1 MNKKDWNEGLNNIDP
16 ALVEEHIEEMEK
28 IAAKSCKKPIMW
40 TKYISVAA
48 AVCLVFGTVVVSL
61 ILNTTDDNTT
71 DDNTTVVIPDVP
83 VFETPQYSAADIAKI
98 VNYNKYDDAVATN
111 AYTKV
116 YAPNERYLYIDPLPS
131 DKYIEIYKCSTQDY
145 ELNST
150 EFENFLN
157 PIFSKA
163 EQYLGETIPEYVIK
177 RDNYYV
183 NSGIKWC
190 LETTGIRLNNGYIEA
205 EQRGS
210 YHLLSLSGSS
220 KRILL
225 DGENIQID
233 LHHSDDE
240 IIASLEWAKD
250 KLFDMFGVEF
260 TDVEVERSYSQDN
273 QIPRISVLYYN
284 KKPNALGK
292 MKDYIK
298 ISFNR
303 SGNGYY
309 VRFCKSRGEDNN
321 KCELESKMRML
332 NLDEAEKLL
341 YKGYVFGNHVCELC
355 MRMQDKVSF
364 EGYDCVDIEYIY
376 DDDESPTIAIPFY
389 AFYKNIGTAKSGNI
403 IYAKTLVCAIELLG
417 YDEYFET
424 QIKNHSSGVEFGT
437 IKDTETVTEETVI
450 DEPTTE
456 EGSINETETLSEI
469 FVTEEIVTEEIIT
482 E

>member
-1 MNKKDWNEGLNNIDP
+1 MNKKDWNEGVNNIDP

-28 IAAKSCKKPIMW
+28 IAAKSRKKPVMW
-40 TKYISVAA
+40 TRYISVAA
-48 AVCLVFGTVVVSL
+48 AVCLIFGVLAVSL
-61 ILNTTDDNTT
+61 ILNRSDD
-71 DDNTTVVIPDVP
+71 DPITVVISDVP
-83 VFETPQYSAADIAKI
+83 IFDNPQYSASDIAGFINK
-98 VNYNKYDDAVATN
+98 KYDSVSTN

-116 YAPNERYLYIDPLPS
+116 YAPNEQYLYIDPLPT
-131 DKYIEIYKCSTQDY
+131 DKYIGIYKCSTQDY

-150 EFENFLN
+150 ELENLLN
-157 PIFSKA
+157 PILPKI
-163 EQYLGETIPEYVIK
+163 EQYFGENIPKYTIEKGY
-177 RDNYYV
+177 YYV
-183 NSGIKWC
+183 NSGLKQC
-190 LETTGIRLNNGYIEA
+190 LEARISLDDCYVRA

-210 YHLLSLSGSS
+210 YNIITLNSLNE
-220 KRILL
+220 KIFL
-225 DGENIQID
+225 DGEKIQID
-233 LHHSDDE
+233 LQHSDDE

-292 MKDYIK
+292 MKDYIQ

-309 VRFCKSRGEDNN
+309 VTFCKSRGEDNN

-341 YKGYVFGNHVCELC
+341 YKGYVFGDHVCELC
-355 MRMQDKVSF
+355 MQMQDKVSF
-364 EGYDCVDIEYIY
+364 EDYDCVDIEYKY

-417 YDEYFET
+417 YDEYFES

-456 EGSINETETLSEI
+456 ENSIDETQSEN
-469 FVTEEIVTEEIIT
+469 FVTEEIIT